1 MERRTFSLTRSAQQ
15 KSMKSITQLA
25 ERNGRVANV
34 VEIAGQQ
41 APGM

>member
-1 MERRTFSLTRSAQQ
+1 MEIDRDKIDEAVL
-15 KSMKSITQLA
+15 
-25 ERNGRVANV
+25 GRVANV